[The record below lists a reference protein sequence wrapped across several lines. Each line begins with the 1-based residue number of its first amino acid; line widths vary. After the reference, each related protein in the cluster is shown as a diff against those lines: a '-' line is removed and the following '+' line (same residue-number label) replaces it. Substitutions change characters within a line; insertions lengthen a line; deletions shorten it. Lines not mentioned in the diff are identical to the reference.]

1 MFLFVGQK
9 LHQPCARLP
18 DRRRFILSPFLRQK
32 IPTRFFSKYICGHY
46 LLKSFCSPVLL
57 PATDSDHLERIAELE
72 AAKREAEA
80 IRTGPLYRP
89 VRSK

>member
-1 MFLFVGQK
+1 LSVKNFTNPAHACPTVAVLFY
-9 LHQPCARLP
+9 PRFCARKFP
-18 DRRRFILSPFLRQK
+18 PA
-32 IPTRFFSKYICGHY
+32 FFSKYICGHY

-57 PATDSDHLERIAELE
+57 PATDFDHLERFAELE